1 MNFTDGK
8 RGEPAVSWWLL
19 LATPLPTARTMN
31 HAMRLMTLTVLIAL
45 QPEMALAHPGPAG
58 AAGFAQGL
66 LHPVSGPDHLLAM
79 VAVGLWASQ
88 ARGRTTWAI
97 PCGFLVA
104 MVLGGGLG
112 IAGVPVPYV
121 EEGILASVLVFGL
134 LAAGACRL
142 PLSWSVP
149 AVGLFAGLHGH
160 AHGVEMPAA
169 IGAGPYMVGFVAAT
183 ALLHG
188 AGLGLGALVPGNDRE
203 IVTRVAGGVVVLAGL
218 CLALA

>member
-1 MNFTDGK
+1 MSFVDGK
-8 RGEPAVSWWLL
+8 RGEPAVSWRPSP
-19 LATPLPTARTMN
+19 AIPRPTARTMN
-31 HAMRLMTLTVLIAL
+31 HAMRLLALSVLIAL
-45 QPEMALAHPGPAG
+45 QPGMAFAHTGLNG

-66 LHPVSGPDHLLAM
+66 LHPVSGADHLLAM

-88 ARGRTTWAI
+88 AGGRAMWAI
-97 PCGFLVA
+97 PSVFLAA

-134 LAAGACRL
+134 LAAGASRL

-149 AVGLFAGLHGH
+149 AVGLLASLHGH
-160 AHGVEMPAA
+160 AHGVELPAD
-169 IGAGPYMVGFVAAT
+169 IGAVPYTVGFVAAT

-188 AGLGLGALVPGNDRE
+188 AGLGLAALVRGSDRE

-218 CLALA
+218 CLVLA